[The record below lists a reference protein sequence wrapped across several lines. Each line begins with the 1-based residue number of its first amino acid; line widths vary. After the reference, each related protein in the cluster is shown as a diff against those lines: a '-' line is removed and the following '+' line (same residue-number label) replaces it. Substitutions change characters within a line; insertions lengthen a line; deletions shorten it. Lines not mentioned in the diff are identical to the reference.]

1 MTDTVTITLSKP
13 VEHAGKTYETLT
25 FREAEVGDLMVS
37 GHFKDEFSQTIA
49 VLASISDTPL
59 PAFKKIKA
67 RELASIITATA
78 GMAGNSPE
86 PTTGA

>member
-1 MTDTVTITLSKP
+1 MTTITLSSP
-13 VEHAGKTYETLT
+13 VEHNGKTISTLT

-37 GHFKDEFSQTIA
+37 GIFKDELSQTIA

-67 RELASIITATA
+67 RDLGVIMLATKELL
-78 GMAGNSPE
+78 GNVSE
-86 PTTGA
+86 PTTGD